1 MLFWDY
7 LVSTFNDHE
16 WIQWF
21 CWVIFIIALLIW
33 VAMNVSCYRVSY
45 KFGKYGETLS
55 DQDRDELS
63 RFSMNDYEDYRANLR
78 LLKIARRFLYITLP
92 IIILC
97 IFIPSKEE
105 GKEIVNN
112 DIKPKQEQ
120 VAKVTTITH
129 ADTTKKETKVTTTT
143 KADTTKKETKEWFLA
158 KVDRMP

>member
-21 CWVIFIIALLIW
+21 CWIIFIIALLIW
-33 VAMNVSCYRVSY
+33 VVMSVSCYRVSY

-55 DQDRDELS
+55 DQDREEL
-63 RFSMNDYEDYRANLR
+63 RFSMNDYEDYRAGCR
-78 LLKIARRFLYITLP
+78 WLKIARRFMYITLP

-112 DIKPKQEQ
+112 DIRPKQEQ
-120 VAKVTTITH
+120 VA
-129 ADTTKKETKVTTTT
+129 KVTTTT

>member
-33 VAMNVSCYRVSY
+33 VVMSVSCYRVSY

-55 DQDRDELS
+55 DQDREEL
-63 RFSMNDYEDYRANLR
+63 RFSMNDYEDYRAGCR
-78 LLKIARRFLYITLP
+78 WLKIARRFMYITLP

-112 DIKPKQEQ
+112 DIRPKQEQ
-120 VAKVTTITH
+120 VAKVTTTI
-129 ADTTKKETKVTTTT
+129 

>member
-1 MLFWDY
+1 MLFWNY

-16 WIQWF
+16 WIQWY
-21 CWVIFIIALLIW
+21 CWFIFIIALLVW
-33 VAMNVSCYRVSY
+33 VTKSVSCYRVSY

-55 DQDRDELS
+55 DQDRDELKHL
-63 RFSMNDYEDYRANLR
+63 MNSFEDYRANLR
-78 LLKIARRFLYITLP
+78 LRKIASRFLHITLP

-120 VAKVTTITH
+120 MAKVTTTTQ
-129 ADTTKKETKVTTTT
+129 ADTTKKETN
-143 KADTTKKETKEWFLA
+143 EWFLA

>member
-33 VAMNVSCYRVSY
+33 VVMNVSCYRVSY

-55 DQDRDELS
+55 DQDKDEL

-129 ADTTKKETKVTTTT
+129 ADTTKKETK
-143 KADTTKKETKEWFLA
+143 EWFLA